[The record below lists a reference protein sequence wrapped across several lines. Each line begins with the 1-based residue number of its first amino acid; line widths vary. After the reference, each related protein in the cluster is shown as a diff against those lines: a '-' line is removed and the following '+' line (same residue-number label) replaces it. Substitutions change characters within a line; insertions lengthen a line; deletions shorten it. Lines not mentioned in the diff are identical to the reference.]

1 MFTPL
6 RCGLVTESKLMFA
19 LWGDDLT
26 ATLHDEAL
34 RTRLAAAGVR
44 RLQLN
49 IDDEHVAPAMRI
61 PTFEPP
67 IGAIVSVWTEGRATD
82 VTAALQR
89 SAARV
94 EGWRVEERRRLDP
107 PETFDGSRAD
117 ALANVAVLRRP
128 AELTH
133 EEWMRRWMVDH
144 TPIAIRT
151 QATFGYLQNVVV
163 EPVTPDAPPVDAFVE
178 ELFPSA
184 GMTDMHAF
192 YGSGG
197 DDAEL
202 NRRLTLLMAS
212 VARIGA
218 DHDLDLVPT
227 SRYLYDL
234 G

>member
-1 MFTPL
+1 
-6 RCGLVTESKLMFA
+6 VTQSKLMY
-19 LWGDDLT
+19 LVWGDDLA
-26 ATLHDEAL
+26 ATLHDESL
-34 RTRLAAAGVR
+34 RRQLAQAGAT

-49 IDDEHVAPAMRI
+49 IDDEHVAAAMRI
-61 PTFEPP
+61 PTFERPV
-67 IGAIVSVWTEGRATD
+67 GAVVSVWTDGRAGD
-82 VTAALQR
+82 ITAALAK
-89 SAARV
+89 AADRV

-107 PETFDGSRAD
+107 PEVYDGSRAD

-128 AELTH
+128 AELSRQ
-133 EEWMRRWMVDH
+133 EWLRRWMVEH

-151 QATFGYLQNVVV
+151 QATFGYVQNIV
-163 EPVTPDAPPVDAFVE
+163 EDPVTPDAPEVSAFVE
-178 ELFPSA
+178 ELVPSA
-184 GMTDMHAF
+184 ALTDMHAF

-202 NRRLTLLMAS
+202 SRRLTELMAS

-218 DHDLDLVPT
+218 DRDLDLVPT

>member
-1 MFTPL
+1 
-6 RCGLVTESKLMFA
+6 VTLSKLMYL
-19 LWGDDLT
+19 LWGDDL
-26 ATLHDEAL
+26 AETLHDPAL
-34 RTRLAAAGVR
+34 RTRLAEAGAT

-61 PTFEPP
+61 PAFDRP
-67 IGAIVSVWTEGRATD
+67 IGAVVSVWTDGRASD
-82 VTAALQR
+82 VTSALQK
-89 SAARV
+89 AAERV

-107 PETFDGSRAD
+107 PEAYDGSRAD
-117 ALANVAVLRRP
+117 ALANVAILRRP
-128 AELTH
+128 AELTRA
-133 EEWMRRWMVDH
+133 EWLRRWMVEH

-151 QATFGYLQNVVV
+151 QATFGYVQNVV
-163 EPVTPDAPPVDAFVE
+163 EDPVTPDAPEVSAFVE
-178 ELFPSA
+178 ELFPMA

-202 NRRLTLLMAS
+202 HRRLTELMAS
-212 VARIGA
+212 VGRIGA

-234 G
+234 

>member
-1 MFTPL
+1 
-6 RCGLVTESKLMFA
+6 VTKLMFA
-19 LWGDDLT
+19 LWGDDLS
-26 ATLHDEAL
+26 ATLHDPGL
-34 RTRLAAAGVR
+34 RDLLAATGVG
-44 RLQLN
+44 RLQVN
-49 IDDEHVAPAMRI
+49 VDDAAVARAMRI
-61 PTFEPP
+61 PTFEDP
-67 IGAIVSVWTEGRATD
+67 IGAIVSVWDADPAGVAT
-82 VTAALQR
+82 VLAEAA
-89 SAARV
+89 SRV
-94 EGWRVEERRRLDP
+94 AGWRVEERRRLDP
-107 PETFDGSRAD
+107 PEAWDGSRAD

-128 AELTH
+128 DELAH
-133 EEWMRRWMVDH
+133 EEWLRRWMVDH

-151 QATFGYLQNVVV
+151 QATFGYVQNIVLDA
-163 EPVTPDAPPVDAFVE
+163 VTPDAPRVDALVE

-184 GMTDMHAF
+184 GIDDMHAF

-202 NRRLTLLMAS
+202 NRRLTDLMAS